1 MKFQESPGKEET
13 SKIMS
18 ETSYTQTLSQ
28 TRINKEQS
36 TLSDLPTE
44 KHKWIY
50 INPSIYLMY
59 CLLNGFSIL
68 LGCFFKLVYPISRES
83 IGKKSIL
90 TGIPLIRNNY
100 FVGPLLLNLSYFIW
114 CIYIFYKN
122 PSIKYKYQNSV
133 LNYLKNIRG
142 AFFFTNGFLLIIFYA
157 LYLYISIPIFKS
169 YGFKLSGHTF
179 ASILS
184 GGMIV
189 NLHNTYEP
197 FNKLKLDKK
206 DMNFNKYIIMINI
219 FLYYHSI
226 YTIFWSSWIFHT
238 IQELVYAYVISVS
251 ALVFAHSINIDELM
265 LNLID
270 FYNPR
275 KNPVILY
282 KSSG

>member
-1 MKFQESPGKEET
+1 MKFQESPQNEET

-36 TLSDLPTE
+36 NLSDLPTE
-44 KHKWIY
+44 KLKWIY

-68 LGCFFKLVYPISRES
+68 LGCFFKFVYPISRES

-122 PSIKYKYQNSV
+122 PAIKYKYKNSV

-142 AFFFTNGFLLIIFYA
+142 AFFFTNGILLMFFYA
-157 LYLYISIPIFKS
+157 FYYYISKPYYKS

-206 DMNFNKYIIMINI
+206 DMKFNKYIIMINI

-238 IQELVYAYVISVS
+238 IQELVFAYVISVC
-251 ALVFAHSINIDELM
+251 ALVFLHSINIDELM
-265 LNLID
+265 LKLID
-270 FYNPR
+270 FSNPR

>member
-1 MKFQESPGKEET
+1 MKYQSNEEEETSQFMNDSQEQSNLSPEKPIQKKSSQESPK
-13 SKIMS
+13 
-18 ETSYTQTLSQ
+18 Y
-28 TRINKEQS
+28 
-36 TLSDLPTE
+36 
-44 KHKWIY
+44 IY
-50 INPSIYLMY
+50 VNPSIYLMY

-68 LGCFFKLVYPISRES
+68 LGCFFKLIYPISRES

-100 FVGPLLLNLSYFIW
+100 FVGPILLNLTYFIW

-122 PSIKYKYQNSV
+122 PSIKAQYKNSV
-133 LNYLKNIRG
+133 LNYLKHIRG
-142 AFFFTNGFLLIIFYA
+142 AFIFTDIFLLIIFYA
-157 LYLYISIPIFKS
+157 LYYYVTIPINKN
-169 YGFKLSGHTF
+169 YGFKLSGHTI

-197 FNKLKLDKK
+197 FSKLKIDIK
-206 DMNFNKYIIMINI
+206 FNKYIFMINM

-226 YTIFWSSWIFHT
+226 YTIFWSSWIFHN
-238 IQELVYAYVISVS
+238 IKELVLAYIITVS
-251 ALVFAHSINIDELM
+251 SLVFAHSINIDELF

-270 FYNPR
+270 LYNPR

-282 KSSG
+282 KHSG

>member
-1 MKFQESPGKEET
+1 MRYQETTKGNEET
-13 SKIMS
+13 TKMMG
-18 ETSYTQTLSQ
+18 ETSYSQTLSQ
-28 TRINKEQS
+28 TRIMQEQS
-36 TLSDLPTE
+36 KLSNLPTE
-44 KHKWIY
+44 KQKWIY

-100 FVGPLLLNLSYFIW
+100 FVGPLLLNLTYFFW
-114 CIYIFYKN
+114 CIYIYYKN
-122 PSIKYKYQNSV
+122 PAIKAKYRNSL
-133 LNYLKNIRG
+133 LNYLKNIRC

-157 LYLYISIPIFKS
+157 LYLYTAIPIFKS
-169 YGFKLSGHTF
+169 YGFKLSGHTL

-197 FNKLKLDKK
+197 FSKLNLDK
-206 DMNFNKYIIMINI
+206 DFNKYITMINI

-238 IQELVYAYVISVS
+238 IQELVFAYIIAIF
-251 ALVFAHSINIDELM
+251 ALVTIHCVNIDELI
-265 LNLID
+265 LNFLD
-270 FYNPR
+270 FYNLS

-282 KSSG
+282 KHSG

>member
-1 MKFQESPGKEET
+1 MKYQTNEEEETSQFMNNQVQSNFIQEKLIQSKSAQESPK
-13 SKIMS
+13 
-18 ETSYTQTLSQ
+18 Y
-28 TRINKEQS
+28 
-36 TLSDLPTE
+36 
-44 KHKWIY
+44 IY
-50 INPSIYLMY
+50 VNPSIYLMY

-68 LGCFFKLVYPISRES
+68 LGCFFKLIYPISRES
-83 IGKKSIL
+83 IGKKSLL

-100 FVGPLLLNLSYFIW
+100 FVGPILLNLIYFIW

-122 PSIKYKYQNSV
+122 PSIKAKYKNSV

-142 AFFFTNGFLLIIFYA
+142 AFIFTDIFLLIIFYA
-157 LYLYISIPIFKS
+157 LYYYVTIPINKN
-169 YGFKLSGHTF
+169 YGFKLSGHTI

-197 FNKLKLDKK
+197 FSKLKLDIK
-206 DMNFNKYIIMINI
+206 FNKYIFMINM

-226 YTIFWSSWIFHT
+226 YTIFWSSWIFHN
-238 IQELVYAYVISVS
+238 IKELVLAYIISVS
-251 ALVFAHSINIDELM
+251 SLVLAHSINIDELF

-270 FYNPR
+270 LYNPR

-282 KSSG
+282 KHSG